1 MGCWGGFERRLR
13 VGLEVFYFSVDFFFG
28 FGVVAFDGVLDFVER
43 KFFKEFIVKWRNVL
57 LFMWCWLS
65 LSL

>member
-1 MGCWGGFERRLR
+1 MGCWDGFERRLR

-57 LFMWCWLS
+57 
-65 LSL
+65 